1 MEALSTKA
9 GDLLCTMLLRKGSQ
23 ELFRYCNDDDDD
35 DADDDDDDADDDN
48 FTDNYEDKHDAAE
61 NHLYDYEG
69 DINNELACTD
79 PFGEW
84 GNLH

>member
-1 MEALSTKA
+1 MMAEAEMEALSTKA
-9 GDLLCTMLLRKGSQ
+9 GDLLCTMLLRKGSR
-23 ELFRYCNDDDDD
+23 ELFRYCN
-35 DADDDDDDADDDN
+35 DDDADDDN

>member
-1 MEALSTKA
+1 MEALSTKV

-23 ELFRYCNDDDDD
+23 ELFRYCNDDDD
-35 DADDDDDDADDDN
+35 ADDN